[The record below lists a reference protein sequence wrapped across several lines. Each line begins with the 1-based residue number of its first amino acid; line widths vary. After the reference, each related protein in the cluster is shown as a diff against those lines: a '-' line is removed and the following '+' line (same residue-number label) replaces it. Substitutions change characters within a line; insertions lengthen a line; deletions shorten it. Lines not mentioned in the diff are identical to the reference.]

1 MTENKDILVL
11 APLPGAE
18 WLRMSLGDYRQHIQ
32 AAITDLSRQDV
43 IARLWALDHS
53 VWSPSPAD
61 ISNRLGWLHLPQQ
74 MQPELPAMRAFLTE
88 LVQAGFEQALL
99 LGMGGSSLAPDLFSK
114 LFPAG
119 ASALALFVLDSTDP
133 GAVLEMQT
141 RLDPHK
147 TLYIVSTKSGGTEE
161 TLSFLKFFYQQ
172 ASQAL
177 GSAAAGDHFIAI
189 TDPGSKLV
197 DLGTR
202 LRFRK
207 IFLNDPNIGGRYS
220 ALSHFGLLPATLA
233 GVDCELL
240 LSRAGEVSRLCEPS
254 TLLQQNPGALLGA
267 ALGTLAALGYDK
279 LTFVNP
285 PALDGFADWA
295 EQLVAEST
303 GKAGKGIL
311 PVVGEELVDPQ
322 LYGNDRLF
330 VHIYLD
336 AGDEPG
342 VLPAD
347 PKLQRLEAAGRPVIH
362 IPLRDLYDLG
372 GQFFLW
378 EIATAIAGHLLQINP
393 FDQPNVE
400 SAKVRA
406 RQMVAA
412 YKTSGSLPPQTPL
425 LEAGTYSLYGSVA
438 ASSLRQALAAFLAQA
453 QAGDYIAIQAY
464 LKPEPAATAALRRL
478 QGLLR
483 EKTGLA
489 TTIGYGPR
497 FLHSTGQLHKG
508 DRGNGCFI
516 LLTDEPAQDL
526 PIPDE
531 AGSSSAAM
539 TFGVLKLAQA
549 LGDQMALADAGRRW
563 LRIHL
568 HQDAQASL
576 ALLERELRC
585 HLIPAGC
592 SMASQ
597 PERRVA
603 EQHKRPHHVQSAA
616 VIHRRR
622 LPRHE
627 MQLAQRCAWIF
638 DQRLR
643 QRPAQEDLV
652 VGQRQAGWRQ
662 YGYRP
667 AIWLPQERLRQ
678 GVNLGVSIQT
688 GQAGEVQDHR
698 QALHPGQAPCI
709 FRCK

>member
-1 MTENKDILVL
+1 M
-11 APLPGAE
+11 
-18 WLRMSLGDYRQHIQ
+18 
-32 AAITDLSRQDV
+32 
-43 IARLWALDHS
+43 
-53 VWSPSPAD
+53 
-61 ISNRLGWLHLPQQ
+61 
-74 MQPELPAMRAFLTE
+74 
-88 LVQAGFEQALL
+88 
-99 LGMGGSSLAPDLFSK
+99 
-114 LFPAG
+114 
-119 ASALALFVLDSTDP
+119 
-133 GAVLEMQT
+133 
-141 RLDPHK
+141 
-147 TLYIVSTKSGGTEE
+147 
-161 TLSFLKFFYQQ
+161 
-172 ASQAL
+172 
-177 GSAAAGDHFIAI
+177 
-189 TDPGSKLV
+189 
-197 DLGTR
+197 
-202 LRFRK
+202 
-207 IFLNDPNIGGRYS
+207 
-220 ALSHFGLLPATLA
+220 
-233 GVDCELL
+233 
-240 LSRAGEVSRLCEPS
+240 
-254 TLLQQNPGALLGA
+254 LGA

-311 PVVGEELVDPQ
+311 PVVGEELDDPQ

-330 VHIYLD
+330 VHLYLD

-342 VLPAD
+342 GLPAD

-400 SAKVRA
+400 AAKVRA

-425 LEAGTYSLYGSVA
+425 LEEGTVSLYGAVA
-438 ASSLRQALAAFLAQA
+438 ANSLRQALAAFLAQA

-483 EKTGLA
+483 AKTGLA
-489 TTIGYGPR
+489 TTFGYGPR

-568 HQDAQASL
+568 HQDTQASL
-576 ALLERELRC
+576 ALLERELR
-585 HLIPAGC
+585 
-592 SMASQ
+592 
-597 PERRVA
+597 
-603 EQHKRPHHVQSAA
+603 
-616 VIHRRR
+616 
-622 LPRHE
+622 
-627 MQLAQRCAWIF
+627 
-638 DQRLR
+638 
-643 QRPAQEDLV
+643 
-652 VGQRQAGWRQ
+652 
-662 YGYRP
+662 
-667 AIWLPQERLRQ
+667 
-678 GVNLGVSIQT
+678 SI
-688 GQAGEVQDHR
+688 
-698 QALHPGQAPCI
+698 
-709 FRCK
+709 